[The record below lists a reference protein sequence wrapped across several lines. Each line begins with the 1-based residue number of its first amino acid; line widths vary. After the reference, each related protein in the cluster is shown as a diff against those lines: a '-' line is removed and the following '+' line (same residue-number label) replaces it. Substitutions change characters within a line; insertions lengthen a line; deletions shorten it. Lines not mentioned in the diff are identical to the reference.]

1 MTEQASAPLTAQFF
15 EQSPFEKLGGSG
27 TAIDNIRL
35 IGTRWFAG
43 LAVLLATAFC
53 VHILRLPLPEL
64 PLYGTGAAILFYN
77 GILTLLM
84 RRVQTV
90 GRAWQPKE
98 MRGFVLIQV
107 ALDWVAMA
115 IFLHF
120 TGGIS
125 SPATPFMII
134 HMLMITIL
142 LPDESPYPY
151 LAMGIGVLAMIAL
164 LEGIGL
170 LPHFTVIPDM
180 PTNLHSNT
188 TYVLSRVIFIAIT
201 AFAIVY
207 LTSAIMGRLRERE
220 RQIAALFQ
228 STQAVSSTLS
238 LSKVMERLIESA
250 SLALSVTKASIRLL
264 DESGERLAMAATHGL
279 SQDYVDKGPVL
290 LSHNALVRDVLLGRP
305 IIIHDVMSDPRIQYP
320 KQAREEGIH
329 SSLVVPIIGYGKPLG
344 VLRVYSDEP
353 RHFSDDDAAFLTSI
367 AQQGATALEN
377 AMAHDKL
384 QKSDQERA
392 QFVRIVT
399 HELRSPVNGAQSLLR
414 VMLRGMAGELNDQQ
428 CDILSR
434 LGTRLDVLHDLIED
448 LLALAASKTTLYK
461 EHLKPLP
468 LQPSI
473 QKVIDQVS
481 SEAEEKHIKVE
492 FDAPNSFLKVNA
504 TQEGLGRIFLNLIG
518 NAVKYTPENGC
529 VSVKIVEQASHA
541 EISVSDTGIGIPEKD
556 LPNLWNEFFRAS
568 NAKQSGIPGTG
579 LGLSISRQLAER
591 FGGMVGVQS
600 VEGEGTTFKVTLPL
614 ADHEEEPA

>member
-1 MTEQASAPLTAQFF
+1 MTEQVSAPLTAQFF
-15 EQSPFEKLGGSG
+15 EKSPFATLAASD
-27 TAIDNIRL
+27 TTRDSIRL

-43 LAVLLATAFC
+43 GVVLLATAFC
-53 VHILRLPLPEL
+53 THILKLPLPEL
-64 PLYGTGAAILFYN
+64 PLYSTGVAILLYN
-77 GILTLLM
+77 GVLTWLM
-84 RRVQTV
+84 RRAQAS
-90 GRAWQPKE
+90 GKPWQIKE
-98 MRGFVLIQV
+98 MRRFVLLQV
-107 ALDWVAMA
+107 ALDWIAMA
-115 IFLHF
+115 VFLHL

-142 LPDESPYPY
+142 LPNDSPYPY
-151 LAMGIGVLAMIAL
+151 LAMGLGILAMIAL
-164 LEGIGL
+164 FEGIGW
-170 LPHFTVIPDM
+170 LPHYAVIPDV
-180 PTNLHSNT
+180 PVNLYSNP

-207 LTSAIMGRLRERE
+207 LTSAIMERLRERE

-238 LSKVMERLIESA
+238 LSEVMERLTESA
-250 SLALSVTKASIRLL
+250 ALALSVPKASIRLL
-264 DESGERLAMAATHGL
+264 DESGERMTMAAAYGL
-279 SQDYVDKGPVL
+279 SQDYVEKGPVL

-320 KQAREEGIH
+320 QQARDEGIH

-353 RHFSDDDAAFLTSI
+353 RHFTDDDAAFLTSI

-414 VMLRGMAGELNDQQ
+414 VMMRGMAGELNTQQ
-428 CDILSR
+428 SDILSR
-434 LGTRLDVLHDLIED
+434 LGKRLDVLHDLIED
-448 LLALAASKTTLYK
+448 LLALAASKTTLYR
-461 EHLKPLP
+461 EPLKPLP
-468 LQPSI
+468 IQPAI
-473 QKVIDQVS
+473 QMVIDQIS
-481 SEAEEKHIKVE
+481 SEAEEKHVKVE
-492 FDAPNSFLKVNA
+492 FDAPNGILQVNA

-518 NAVKYTPENGC
+518 NAVKYTPENGQ
-529 VSVKIVEQASHA
+529 VSIRVVDQASHV
-541 EISVSDTGIGIPEKD
+541 EITVADTGIGIPEKD

-614 ADHEEEPA
+614 ASLQEEPA

>member
-15 EQSPFEKLGGSG
+15 EQSPFETLGRSD
-27 TAIDNIRL
+27 TASNNIRL

-43 LAVLLATAFC
+43 VAVLLATAFC
-53 VHILRLPLPEL
+53 VHILHLPLPEI
-64 PLYGTGAAILFYN
+64 PLYGTGVAILFYN
-77 GILTLLM
+77 GILTWLIH
-84 RRVQTV
+84 RAQTS
-90 GRAWQPKE
+90 GQIWQRKE
-98 MRGFVLIQV
+98 MRNFVLIQV

-115 IFLHF
+115 IFLHL

-125 SPATPFMII
+125 SPATPFMVI

-151 LAMGIGVLAMIAL
+151 LGMGLGILAMIAL

-170 LPHFTVIPDM
+170 LPHYTIIPNLPVD
-180 PTNLHSNT
+180 LHSNT

-201 AFAIVY
+201 AFAIVF
-207 LTSAIMGRLRERE
+207 LTSSIMGRLRERE
-220 RQIAALFQ
+220 RQIAALLQ

-238 LSKVMERLIESA
+238 LPEVMDRLIESA
-250 SLALSVTKASIRLL
+250 ALALSVTKASIRLL
-264 DESGERLAMAATHGL
+264 DESGEQLTMAATHGL
-279 SQDYVDKGPVL
+279 SQEYVDKGPVL

-305 IIIHDVMSDPRIQYP
+305 IILQDVMDDPRIQYP
-320 KQAREEGIH
+320 RQARKEGIY

-353 RHFSDDDAAFLTSI
+353 RHFTDDDAAFLTSI
-367 AQQGATALEN
+367 AQQGSTALEN

-414 VMLRGMAGELNDQQ
+414 VMMQGMAGELNDQQ
-428 CDILSR
+428 YDILKR
-434 LGTRLDVLHDLIED
+434 LGKRLDVLHDLIED
-448 LLALAASKTTLYK
+448 LLALAASKTTLYQ
-461 EHLKPLP
+461 EPLKPLP
-468 LQPSI
+468 IQSSI

-481 SEAEEKHIKVE
+481 SEAEEKNVEVE
-492 FDAPNSFLKVNA
+492 FEAPNSFMKVNA
-504 TQEGLGRIFLNLIG
+504 TQEGLGRILLNLIG
-518 NAVKYTPENGC
+518 NAVKYTPENGH
-529 VSVKIVEQASHA
+529 VSVKLVDQSTHA
-541 EISVSDTGIGIPEKD
+541 EISISDTGIGIPEKD
-556 LPNLWNEFFRAS
+556 LPNLWNEFFRAG

-579 LGLSISRQLAER
+579 LGLSISKQLVER
-591 FGGMVGVQS
+591 FGGMVSVQS

-614 ADHEEEPA
+614 ADLEKEPA